1 MKNRCLAVK
10 TVDYCKFKI
19 INTCKS
25 NILVLFT
32 IINFNILNLFTFVFY
47 NSKICF
53 TFVIMEISDRI
64 KKIID
69 HYGYSPSEFADT
81 IEVPRSSISHIT
93 SGRNKASLDFIVKI
107 KNRFPEIQWDWLID
121 GQGDM
126 TKQAVQEPEEIDNS
140 AEEINIPEEEEEPSS
155 PLDLFTLAPDFSSP
169 IIEEPDVPEI
179 SSSGESDIP
188 TKGTEQNDP
197 DDSQRLAIEEI
208 FAPMQ
213 STGNQERAIKRIV
226 FFFEDGKF
234 EVFTP

>member
-1 MKNRCLAVK
+1 M
-10 TVDYCKFKI
+10 
-19 INTCKS
+19 
-25 NILVLFT
+25 
-32 IINFNILNLFTFVFY
+32 FTFVFY

-81 IEVPRSSISHIT
+81 IDVPRSSISHIT

-126 TKQAVQEPEEIDNS
+126 TKQAVPETEETDNSIEEIS
-140 AEEINIPEEEEEPSS
+140 ISEEEEETSS
-155 PLDLFTLAPDFSSP
+155 PLDLFTLAPDFSQQ
-169 IIEEPDVPEI
+169 ITEEPEVSEI
-179 SSSGESDIP
+179 PSSGESDIP
-188 TKGTEQNDP
+188 IKGTEESIP
-197 DDSQRLAIEEI
+197 VDSQRLAIEEI
-208 FAPMQ
+208 FTPMQ
-213 STGNQERAIKRIV
+213 STENQERAIKRIV

>member
-1 MKNRCLAVK
+1 M
-10 TVDYCKFKI
+10 
-19 INTCKS
+19 
-25 NILVLFT
+25 
-32 IINFNILNLFTFVFY
+32 FTFVFY

-81 IEVPRSSISHIT
+81 IDVPRSSISHIT

-126 TKQAVQEPEEIDNS
+126 TKQAVPETEETDNSIEEIS
-140 AEEINIPEEEEEPSS
+140 ISEEEEETSS
-155 PLDLFTLAPDFSSP
+155 PLDLFTLAPDFSQQ
-169 IIEEPDVPEI
+169 ITEEPEASEI
-179 SSSGESDIP
+179 PSSGESDISI
-188 TKGTEQNDP
+188 KGTEESIP
-197 DDSQRLAIEEI
+197 VDSQRLAIEEI

-213 STGNQERAIKRIV
+213 STENQERAIKRIV

>member
-1 MKNRCLAVK
+1 MG
-10 TVDYCKFKI
+10 
-19 INTCKS
+19 
-25 NILVLFT
+25 
-32 IINFNILNLFTFVFY
+32 
-47 NSKICF
+47 
-53 TFVIMEISDRI
+53 ISDRI

-126 TKQAVQEPEEIDNS
+126 TKQAVQEPEEI
-140 AEEINIPEEEEEPSS
+140 NIPEEEEEPSS

-169 IIEEPDVPEI
+169 IIEEPDAPEI

-188 TKGTEQNDP
+188 IKGTEENAP

>member
-1 MKNRCLAVK
+1 
-10 TVDYCKFKI
+10 
-19 INTCKS
+19 
-25 NILVLFT
+25 
-32 IINFNILNLFTFVFY
+32 
-47 NSKICF
+47 
-53 TFVIMEISDRI
+53 MEISDRI

-81 IEVPRSSISHIT
+81 IDVPRSSISHIT

-126 TKQAVQEPEEIDNS
+126 TKQAVQESEETDNS
-140 AEEINIPEEEEEPSS
+140 VEEINIPEEEEESSS

-169 IIEEPDVPEI
+169 IIEEPEEPEI
-179 SSSGESDIP
+179 PSSGESDIP
-188 TKGTEQNDP
+188 IKGTEESIP
-197 DDSQRLAIEEI
+197 GDSQRLAIEEI

>member
-1 MKNRCLAVK
+1 M
-10 TVDYCKFKI
+10 
-19 INTCKS
+19 
-25 NILVLFT
+25 
-32 IINFNILNLFTFVFY
+32 NFNILNLFTFVFY

-69 HYGYSPSEFADT
+69 HYDYSPSEFADT
-81 IEVPRSSISHIT
+81 IDVPRSSISHIT

-126 TKQAVQEPEEIDNS
+126 TKQAVPETEETDNS
-140 AEEINIPEEEEEPSS
+140 VEEINIRGEEEETSS
-155 PLDLFTLAPDFSSP
+155 PLDLFTLAPDFSQP
-169 IIEEPDVPEI
+169 ITEESEVQETP
-179 SSSGESDIP
+179 SSGESDIP
-188 TKGTEQNDP
+188 IKGTEESIP
-197 DDSQRLAIEEI
+197 VDSQRLAIEEI

-213 STGNQERAIKRIV
+213 SAENQERAIKRIV